1 MALAVSYR
9 QAMDNVFFV
18 ACHVLLRGLALNH
31 CSRFSVN
38 DADAALR
45 VVKHLHRLQ
54 GQWQHILQD
63 SVYERLMGYLLE
75 YVIRAV
81 MKPVF
86 EVCDVVTIMIVV
98 VVMMVRVVTILM
110 LKLVTLAGQVYF

>member
-1 MALAVSYR
+1 MV
-9 QAMDNVFFV
+9 
-18 ACHVLLRGLALNH
+18 HHELRSCEFIWFA
-31 CSRFSVN
+31 VN
-38 DADAALR
+38 DAEAALR

-75 YVIRAV
+75 YVLRLV

-86 EVCDVVTIMIVV
+86 EVGVGSQDYHISYACT
-98 VVMMVRVVTILM
+98 
-110 LKLVTLAGQVYF
+110 

>member
-1 MALAVSYR
+1 
-9 QAMDNVFFV
+9 
-18 ACHVLLRGLALNH
+18 
-31 CSRFSVN
+31 VN
-38 DADAALR
+38 DAEAALR

-75 YVIRAV
+75 YVIRLV

-86 EVCDVVTIMIVV
+86 EVFH
-98 VVMMVRVVTILM
+98 RVSVPIFFSLS
-110 LKLVTLAGQVYF
+110 KLFITSNVHRQNTFQKLPQQTLLNCIKNYRNPTLCLRNPL